1 MVADREAFFA
11 VVSLL
16 IDPAAVPE
24 SVRLAEDNYEAYIP
38 AQHRKL
44 VDALRA

>member
-1 MVADREAFFA
+1 

-16 IDPAAVPE
+16 IDPATVPE
-24 SVRLAEDNYEAYIP
+24 SVRLAEDNYEAYLP

-44 VDALRA
+44 VDALKA